1 MATSESQAQLPP
13 DDNKWYDEED
23 VLVSDQS
30 LDLPDVGTFNLYKMT
45 PPLKEREGLFVL
57 LLNHLFKPTRS
68 PHLYLN
74 PLVLQV
80 SIYIHCFVCFILT

>member
-13 DDNKWYDEED
+13 DDSKWYDED

-30 LDLPDVGTFNLYKMT
+30 LGLPDVGTFNLYKMT

-57 LLNHLFKPTRS
+57 LPDASTDSVKDLAALTWPFVQNYIISTWS
-68 PHLYLN
+68 
-74 PLVLQV
+74 
-80 SIYIHCFVCFILT
+80 SI